1 MAKHKLQRFA
11 ENKTFGNLF
20 QHTDY
25 DREQPNF
32 PLRGRWREDYFH
44 NDHPIVLEL
53 GCGKGDY
60 TLALARRNPNMN
72 YIGIDRKG
80 ARLWRGCKDAL
91 EEQLANVA
99 FLRITIDKLSDYF
112 APGEVDEIWVTFP
125 DPQLKHERKRLVS
138 PRFVGYYKAIM
149 KDGGGV
155 LNLKTDSREL
165 YAYVCESAE
174 GYGWQ
179 LLESVE
185 DVYQEPCDPILTE
198 VQTFYERMW
207 LTEGRTI
214 SYVKMKI

>member
-214 SYVKMKI
+214 SYVKMRI

>member
-165 YAYVCESAE
+165 YVYVCESAE

>member
-25 DREQPNF
+25 DCEQPNF

>member
-91 EEQLANVA
+91 EEQLAKVA

-214 SYVKMKI
+214 SYVKMRI